1 MIHIH
6 QNILNKTHIISFLLL
21 MTMGQFIYGQNVTG
35 PTPVAANSTQTYEYD
50 AGSLLLGYSWVISGG
65 TVVSSGLYSRTTKYY
80 VNVQWGAAGSG
91 SVIIKNIFQNLGSLN
106 VTITGGGSSNPPT
119 GTVLS
124 NENYVYTIIP
134 QIAST
139 DVTTLDNDQKIE
151 TVTYVDGLGRPK
163 QNIAIRG
170 GGDKEDIITHI
181 TYDNIGRQD
190 KEYLPFALSN
200 NGGAYKSNA
209 LTETNNF
216 YNTAKYQNTTNP
228 YSEKYFED
236 SPLNRVHEQGA
247 PGASWS
253 LNKASDTDHTIKFKY
268 RTNTSA
274 TEVRKYTVSL
284 ASDYTPTL
292 VNPSPYYYE
301 VGQLYKTITKDE
313 NWKAGDGLNKTTEE
327 FTDKLG
333 RVVLKRTYNNS
344 QKHDTYYV
352 YDDYGNLTYV
362 LPPKT
367 ESTSA
372 VPTGTELSELCYQYK
387 YDKRNR
393 LIRKK
398 IPGKDWEYIVYDQLD
413 RPVLTQDGLGRTKS
427 PDEWLFTKYDALG
440 RVAYTGIYRTNSL
453 RAALQSQFDNKT
465 AAQNYEDKV
474 SSGTGFAGT
483 YYTNNDYPTGITASD
498 ILTVNYYDNYTFN
511 RAGAATSVNSY
522 GVTSSTNAKGLA
534 TGTRVKVLGVS
545 PEKWITTVT
554 YYDNKARA
562 IYSYIKN
569 DYLSTTEILKSKLD
583 FTGRILETTAQHTK
597 SGQATIT
604 TVDAF
609 AYDHVGRVTKQTQMI
624 NGQVANTEL
633 IAENQYDELGQLVSK
648 GIGNLASNTTQRLQT
663 IDYTYTVRGWLKT
676 INQDANNDNDL
687 FNFTLMY
694 DDIADVNKRLYNGN
708 ISQTSWNTLNTDS
721 SIKTYTY
728 TYDGLNRITSAID
741 NTGHYNLT
749 SVSYDKNGNIL
760 SLNRKGHLNSTTT
773 SFGVMDNL
781 VYTYDSG
788 NKLKKVLDNGN
799 DTYGFKDGANIA
811 TEYTY
816 DQNGNMKTDAN
827 KGITS
832 ILYNHLNLPTEVKF
846 DNSNTKKITYTYDAN
861 GTKLRKVVNDN
872 GNITTTDYADNG
884 AIYENNVLQFIPT
897 AEGYVMPIS
906 GGNWQY
912 VYQYK
917 DHLGNIRLSYSDNIL
932 KNGIIE
938 QNEIIEE
945 NNYYPFGLKHKGY
958 NTNVSANGNSTAQKF
973 KYNGIELEEGLD
985 LNLYEMDV
993 RSYDPAIARFTSIDP
1008 VVHHYQSTYTAFD
1021 NNPIFW
1027 ADPSGANSQTI
1038 YDFEGNAWSIDCLNG
1053 ECDNARRIDRGD
1065 GNEENNTD
1073 PNETSESITYT
1084 FKGNGKHELTLNTTS
1099 TYTTYYANA
1108 LTGEKT
1114 RKVTYKHTSVTVYL
1128 LLNRDESSGYIEG
1141 SYEILKSS
1149 EEVVITSNPDDYFS
1163 KDKPITKINKPV
1175 KINNLYSLIQSEGGR
1190 ELLKQVKFL
1199 RKLNADNA
1207 SVNAN
1212 YLNVAETNL
1221 SSILGYGG
1229 VATTVAAMAGKDK
1242 RFFLFVAAAGA
1253 GNSVGNE
1260 IRKTNFRKS
1269 AVIWKK

>member
-1 MIHIH
+1 MIYLH

-21 MTMGQFIYGQNVTG
+21 MAMSQFIYSQNVTG

-50 AGSLLLGYSWVISGG
+50 GGAILLFSKWIVTGG
-65 TVVSSGLYSRTTKYY
+65 TVVSSGLYPQTTKYY
-80 VNVQWGAAGSG
+80 VNVQWGTGTSG
-91 SVIIKNIFQNLGSLN
+91 SVAFKSFTQILSTLN
-106 VTITGGGSSNPPT
+106 VSITGGGSSNPPT
-119 GTVLS
+119 GTILS

-139 DVTTLDNDQKIE
+139 DVTTLGNDQKIE

-313 NWKAGDGLNKTTEE
+313 NWKASDGLNKTTEE

-344 QKHDTYYV
+344 QPHDTYYV

-583 FTGRILETTAQHTK
+583 FTGRILETTTQHTK

-609 AYDHVGRVTKQTQMI
+609 AYDHVGRVAKQTQMI

-648 GIGNLASNTTQRLQT
+648 GVGNLASNTTQRLQT
-663 IDYTYTVRGWLKT
+663 VDYTYNVRGWLKT
-676 INQDANNDNDL
+676 INQDSNNDNDL

-694 DDIADVNKRLYNGN
+694 DDIVDVNKRLYNGN
-708 ISQTSWNTLNTDS
+708 ISQTTWNTLNTDS

-728 TYDGLNRITSAID
+728 TYDALNRITSAID

-749 SVSYDKNGNIL
+749 SVSYDKNGNIQ
-760 SLNRKGHLNSTTT
+760 SLNRKGHTNAGATTFGNMDLLSYQYEPNS
-773 SFGVMDNL
+773 
-781 VYTYDSG
+781 
-788 NKLKKVLDNGN
+788 NKLKKVTDASGKIQ
-799 DTYGFKDGANIA
+799 GFKDGANVA

-816 DQNGNMKTDAN
+816 DQNGNLITDAN

-832 ILYNHLNLPTEVKF
+832 IQWNHLNLPTEIKIN
-846 DNSNTKKITYTYDAN
+846 NSNTKKINYTYSAS
-861 GTKLRKVVNDN
+861 GVKIRKVVNDN
-872 GNITTTDYADNG
+872 GNVTTTDYAG
-884 AIYENNVLQFIPT
+884 
-897 AEGYVMPIS
+897 
-906 GGNWQY
+906 
-912 VYQYK
+912 VYQYVNNNLEFIRNIEDGYVYPK
-917 DHLGNIRLSYSDNIL
+917 NGGGFGYTYYYTDQLDNIRLSYTDVDG
-932 KNGIIE
+932 NGTISTS
-938 QNEIIEE
+938 EIIKESHF
-945 NNYYPFGLKHKGY
+945 YPFGLKLEGFNNTVQSIGSSFHKYDFQNQERQDELGL
-958 NTNVSANGNSTAQKF
+958 NWLQF
-973 KYNGIELEEGLD
+973 KYR
-985 LNLYEMDV
+985 MQ
-993 RSYDPAIARFTSIDP
+993 DPAIGRFISIDP
-1008 VVHHYQSTYTAFD
+1008 LADKYVYNSTYAFAENKVIKFNELEGLEVTLNKFDRLSYDNQNVLGKVGAFVINSGIALVNGLIDTFNYAGDLDRADQAAGGFGQGAGTKVKNDAKAIKDAAVNYVQNTTASEFGNDVKELATNVETYENITAAIVGTKGFD
-1021 NNPIFW
+1021 KI
-1027 ADPSGANSQTI
+1027 SKLKLGTI
-1038 YDFEGNAWSIDCLNG
+1038 SKASIIDDVASVLAKSKRFSITASEGNLKFISAKVGDDIVEFGGDFIQKDGVLTIKNF
-1053 ECDNARRIDRGD
+1053 DID
-1065 GNEENNTD
+1065 GNLTNKLGV
-1073 PNETSESITYT
+1073 
-1084 FKGNGKHELTLNTTS
+1084 KGVKNLVNDFGKELGVNKIVIQGAKRTTG
-1099 TYTTYYANA
+1099 AKP
-1108 LTGEKT
+1108 G
-1114 RKVTYKHTSVTVYL
+1114 KV
-1128 LLNRDESSGYIEG
+1128 
-1141 SYEILKSS
+1141 
-1149 EEVVITSNPDDYFS
+1149 
-1163 KDKPITKINKPV
+1163 INLEFDIK
-1175 KINNLYSLIQSEGGR
+1175 
-1190 ELLKQVKFL
+1190 
-1199 RKLNADNA
+1199 
-1207 SVNAN
+1207 
-1212 YLNVAETNL
+1212 
-1221 SSILGYGG
+1221 
-1229 VATTVAAMAGKDK
+1229 
-1242 RFFLFVAAAGA
+1242 
-1253 GNSVGNE
+1253 
-1260 IRKTNFRKS
+1260 
-1269 AVIWKK
+1269 